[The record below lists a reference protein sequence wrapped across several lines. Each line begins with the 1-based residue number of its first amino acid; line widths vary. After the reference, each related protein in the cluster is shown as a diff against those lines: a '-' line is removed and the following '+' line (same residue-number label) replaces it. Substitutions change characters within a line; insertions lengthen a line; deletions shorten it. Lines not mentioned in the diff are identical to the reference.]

1 MNSHT
6 DKRAAVEAIR
16 QELDSS
22 CGSRIWTD
30 YVNALRLVSQVVFTR
45 SSGFVLEF
53 IQNAEDA
60 GQGLPGKGEI
70 SININQQRLK
80 FVHNG
85 RPFDDSNLGAICGI
99 RSSKKPERGT
109 LGYLGIGFKSVFK
122 VADCVEV
129 YSNGYRFKFDRN
141 HPDWSA
147 CAADTPWH
155 VIPIWIDE
163 PSEPVDPDKT
173 TFIIQLRNEEARAH
187 LMEGLKSIRAELYL
201 FLKWIKSISIAD
213 EVSGETWKV
222 EDSGSTTDG
231 ITTLKQNGEE
241 HRFKFFRREVTVPDH
256 VKPDRLTQEYRANVA
271 KREIAIAFA
280 MDAKGNLDPSPSTA
294 MYGGVYSF
302 LPLGESKSGAKF
314 PIQADFLVQ
323 PGRDSINA
331 EALWNHWLLGEIALL
346 CNEAIEYF
354 QQHQVWKYQYLAAFE
369 FKRNPGFEAYEKLF
383 GPKLIDPVEKFLTE
397 SPSVLTVKDAWAKP
411 SDVVVVDESPDA
423 ISAMSALGVLAPDEI
438 APVLGGAPNLVA
450 VHPKVAAAQPTR
462 FRKISRATLFENEG
476 FLIAKAQAPD
486 GPAWFRSLYTWLS
499 KHPIYEEY
507 FYYTR
512 KKRVIGYHNREIVL
526 RADKSISTGGPTFV
540 LDLGTADPFLVNLAY
555 ELQATKPTL
564 HPDILAGAA
573 TDQEREALKGFL
585 TGLVG
590 VQKTDAKTVCLEAAL
605 PKITTTAPPP
615 ALDELLTLTKYCQK
629 HLQPASVQGKELWVI
644 NKRAQVRKAAEVLF
658 SAEFKPTAD
667 WEKHQRYVPGAD
679 FLSPDYVS
687 SCNNPSDF
695 RAWRD
700 FLHAAGV
707 KCDPD
712 NGVELFAMKFT
723 EDKLA
728 SRFKNMVPVDKLN
741 HGYDM
746 EAEDS
751 SGQKVHIE
759 IKGLSAEGNVELT
772 GNEAKAAKAHG
783 QSFYLCVVSGIP
795 DTPALHLVRDPD
807 RVGEK
812 DKLTIR
818 AADWKRERIDASP
831 KDLATEL
838 KGLTAK

>member
-16 QELDSS
+16 RELDSS
-22 CGSRIWTD
+22 RGSRIWTD

-85 RPFDDSNLGAICGI
+85 RPFDNSNLGAICGI

-163 PSEPVDPDKT
+163 PSEPIDADKT

-213 EVSGETWKV
+213 DVSGETWKV
-222 EDSGSTTDG
+222 EDSGSTADG
-231 ITTLKQNGEE
+231 ITTLKQNAEE
-241 HRFKFFRREVTVPDH
+241 HRFKFFRREVTVPEH
-256 VKPDRLTQEYRANVA
+256 VKPDRLTQEYRANVT

-331 EALWNHWLLGEIALL
+331 EALWNQWLLDEVASL
-346 CNEAIEYF
+346 CLEAIQYF
-354 QQHQVWKYQYLAAFE
+354 QQHEVWKYQYLAAFE
-369 FKRNPGFEAYEKLF
+369 FKRNAGFEAYEKLF
-383 GPKLIDPVEKFLTE
+383 GPRLIDPVEKSLAA
-397 SPSVLTVKDAWAKP
+397 SASVLTAEDKWAAP
-411 SDVVVVDESPDA
+411 SDVVLLDETQDA
-423 ISAMSALGVLAPDEI
+423 LKALTDLGLMAPEEI
-438 APVLGGAPNLVA
+438 APVFGGTPNLKP

-462 FRKISRATLFENEG
+462 FKKVNRWTFFNNQD
-476 FLIAKAQAPD
+476 FLSAKAQSSY
-486 GPAWFRSLYTWLS
+486 GPAWFRRLYSWLN
-499 KHPIYEEY
+499 KYPVHEEY
-507 FYYTR
+507 FYRTR
-512 KKRVIGYHNREIVL
+512 KWRLLGYHNKEIVL
-526 RADKSISTGGPTFV
+526 RSDKTISTGGPTFV
-540 LDLGTADPFLVNLAY
+540 LDLGTTDPFLANLAY

-564 HPDILAGAA
+564 HPDILAGAP
-573 TDQEREALKGFL
+573 TDQDRESLKGFL
-585 TGLVG
+585 TGLAG
-590 VQKTDAKTVCLEAAL
+590 VQKMDAKTVCLEAIL
-605 PKITTTAPPP
+605 PKIETTVPAPP
-615 ALDELLTLTKYCQK
+615 LEELLTFTKYCQK
-629 HLQPASVQGKELWVI
+629 HLPSPAIQGKELWVI
-644 NKRAQVRKAAEVLF
+644 NKRAQVRKAAELLF
-658 SAEFKPTAD
+658 SSEFTPAAD
-667 WEKHQRYVPGAD
+667 WETHQRYVPGTD
-679 FLSPDYVS
+679 FLSADYVAG
-687 SCNNPSDF
+687 CANPNDL
-695 RAWRD
+695 RAWRE
-700 FLHAAGV
+700 FLHAGGV
-707 KCDPD
+707 KWDPD
-712 NGVELFAMKFT
+712 NGIEVFAMKFA

-746 EAEDS
+746 AAEDAA
-751 SGQKVHIE
+751 GQKVHLE

-795 DTPALHLVRDPD
+795 GTPALHLVRDPD

-818 AADWKRERIDASP
+818 AADWKRERIDPAAP
-831 KDLATEL
+831 QIP
-838 KGLTAK
+838 